1 MKKLLFSMALCLTAP
16 LAVAAPADWS
26 GLFKSW
32 EDGCN
37 DSKALA
43 AFTNSLSLIDVK
55 ANGQFYLTQDIDLP
69 KKYRNQAAKNVS
81 FHKIWDACEQHHFD
95 QTRLAL
101 TGHYYGLPVV
111 HYSQTFMLE
120 TAGVEYRRLLLN
132 APIEQARRVLAGKY
146 RPRKHFNPVLEGH
159 ETLRAELLPV
169 TINGKAQ
176 TVLECAYVF
185 G

>member
-1 MKKLLFSMALCLTAP
+1 MKKLLLSIALYLTSP
-16 LAVAAPADWS
+16 LAVAVPADWS
-26 GLFKSW
+26 GLFKPW

-37 DSKALA
+37 DNKALE
-43 AFTNSLSLIDVK
+43 AFTSSLRLIDVK
-55 ANGQFYLTQDIDLP
+55 ANGQFYLMQNIDLP

-81 FHKIWDACEQHHFD
+81 FHKMWDAREKHHFD

-132 APIEQARRVLAGKY
+132 APIEQVRRVLADKY
-146 RPRKHFNPVLEGH
+146 RPRTHFNPVLEEH
-159 ETLRAELLPV
+159 ETLQAELLPV